1 MDRGVPQPLLLDGLT
16 CVLVKGEALAP
27 EPPLSDHWGRSGY
40 LDEGPD
46 AAELVSVEMTPL
58 PAHRQW
64 CCCFKTRLLSQ
75 IYCQGTLLYPVDL
88 PAHVWGLVT
97 FPL

>member
-1 MDRGVPQPLLLDGLT
+1 MKT
-16 CVLVKGEALAP
+16 
-27 EPPLSDHWGRSGY
+27 
-40 LDEGPD
+40 
-46 AAELVSVEMTPL
+46 ELVSVEMTPL
-58 PAHRQW
+58 PAPRQW
-64 CCCFKTRLLSQ
+64 CCCFKTGLLSQ